1 MLGEDKLFL
10 KIGDFHVKI
19 LMISIL
25 AVLLNCS
32 GWAEALSGAG
42 ITTPGRA
49 EGLAN
54 SPSDVN
60 LAAYAHQV
68 TYAALHNLM
77 MEAYRDEMKNK
88 TEQVPFDEWKA
99 EKEQKHP
106 TFMFWSLILGLE
118 TLYHMFKRSLREGKF
133 QLYMERL
140 VAWYIWT
147 QALDRINYRLGGGY
161 LFI

>member
-1 MLGEDKLFL
+1 MH
-10 KIGDFHVKI
+10 IRSHI
-19 LMISIL
+19 L
-25 AVLLNCS
+25 
-32 GWAEALSGAG
+32 
-42 ITTPGRA
+42 
-49 EGLAN
+49 
-54 SPSDVN
+54 
-60 LAAYAHQV
+60 
-68 TYAALHNLM
+68 AALHNLM
-77 MEAYRDEMKNK
+77 VEAYRDDMKNK

-147 QALDRINYRLGGGY
+147 QALDWINYRLGGGY